1 MKTQK
6 LKLSAILLATV
17 LFTAILGFTNNV
29 NAQSVKPIT
38 VKSSKNFDGTLAA
51 IKKAV
56 SGGGMM
62 VLSELNQ
69 GKVLSMT
76 GLSINAHSFFV
87 GNPTVGKEAFSS
99 DPSVGLVIPVRIN
112 VYEQNGATYVNYFK
126 PSDLFASFNNPK
138 VKMIGEKLDG
148 KLAMMMKMISM

>member
-1 MKTQK
+1 MKTK
-6 LKLSAILLATV
+6 KFRFPTLLFAALLIAGMFSFSSV
-17 LFTAILGFTNNV
+17 Q
-29 NAQSVKPIT
+29 AQSIKPIV
-38 VKSSKNFDGTLAA
+38 VKSSKNFDGTLSA

-87 GNPTVGKEAFSS
+87 GNPTVGKEAFSA
-99 DPSVGLVIPVRIN
+99 DPSVGLVVPVRIN
-112 VYEQNGATYVNYFK
+112 VYEEGGATYVNYFK
-126 PSDLFASFNNPK
+126 PSDLFSSFTSPK
-138 VKMIGEKLDG
+138 VKMIAQKLDE
-148 KLAMMMKMISM
+148 KLAMMMKMVSM